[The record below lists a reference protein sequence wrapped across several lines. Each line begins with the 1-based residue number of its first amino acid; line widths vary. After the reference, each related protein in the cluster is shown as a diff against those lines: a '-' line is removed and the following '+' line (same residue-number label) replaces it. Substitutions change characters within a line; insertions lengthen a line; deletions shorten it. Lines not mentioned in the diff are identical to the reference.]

1 MKEPPLPTVRLVI
14 VKSLSRDEAVT
25 VPFALTTRLAMAAFS
40 PASVTAAALPAT
52 VRVSVTLSLAVLVT
66 ERTPKSPI
74 DAVFSVVTPPVS
86 ARVAV
91 PSVEAD
97 SFLTAL
103 PFTVS
108 VSLTSSVPAAT
119 VILAAVGVVAA
130 ASPIV
135 SLPKVSVPEK
145 LC

>member
-1 MKEPPLPTVRLVI
+1 
-14 VKSLSRDEAVT
+14 
-25 VPFALTTRLAMAAFS
+25 MAAFS
-40 PASVTAAALPAT
+40 PASVTAAVLLAALPAT

-97 SFLTAL
+97 SF
-103 PFTVS
+103 
-108 VSLTSSVPAAT
+108 
-119 VILAAVGVVAA
+119 
-130 ASPIV
+130 
-135 SLPKVSVPEK
+135 
-145 LC
+145 